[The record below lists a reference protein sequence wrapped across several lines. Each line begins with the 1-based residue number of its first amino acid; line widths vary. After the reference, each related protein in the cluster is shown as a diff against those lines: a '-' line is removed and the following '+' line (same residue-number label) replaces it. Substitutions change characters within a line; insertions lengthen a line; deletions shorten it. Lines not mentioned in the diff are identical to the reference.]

1 MTKNDAN
8 GLISDLIAARKP
20 GFSLD
25 QAFYSDPEVYARD
38 MERVFMR
45 EWLYAGHASQIPKPG
60 DYFLFEVA
68 GESVIVVRGDD
79 GEIRALVNVCRHR
92 GSRVCYE
99 KHGNAS
105 WFACPYHGWTY
116 DLRGELKAARQMPK
130 DFDLSGFGLATIHA
144 ALFHG
149 FIMISFAE
157 QPESF
162 DMAHRLLDGALI
174 PFGLDRAKVA
184 HSETY
189 MIDANWKLAVENYVE
204 CYHCAPAHPEFAES
218 HTIQRPSERNVKL
231 MEALKINAE
240 VVGVLTE
247 EISHDGGTDDQTDGT
262 PGMSFYYDR
271 YALFPGYVTGSQ
283 DGKPV
288 APLMGDI
295 KSFDGGASD
304 LVLGALNFFLFYSDH
319 GVVYRFIPH
328 GIQATECEI
337 VWLVGEDAEE
347 GVDYDL
353 ERMIWL
359 WSVTTEADKLI
370 IEKNQQGVNS
380 RYYRPGPYSPME
392 NWCGQFVDWYFSSI
406 A

>member
-1 MTKNDAN
+1 MTENGAN
-8 GLISDLIAARKP
+8 GFISELIAARKP
-20 GFSLD
+20 GFALD
-25 QAFYSDPEVYARD
+25 RAFYSDPAIYARD
-38 MERVFMR
+38 MERIYMR
-45 EWLYAGHASQIPKPG
+45 EWLYAGHASQIPRAG

-68 GESVIVVRGDD
+68 GESIIVVRGDD

-99 KHGNAS
+99 NSGHTE
-105 WFACPYHGWTY
+105 WFSCPYHGWTY
-116 DLRGELKAARQMPK
+116 NLRGELKAARLMPD
-130 DFDLSGFGLATIHA
+130 DFDMSGLGLAAIHV

-149 FIMISFAE
+149 FILISFAE
-157 QPESF
+157 NPDSL
-162 DMAHRLLDGALI
+162 DTAHRLLDGVLA

-184 HSETY
+184 HRASYT
-189 MIDANWKLAVENYVE
+189 IDANWKLAVENYVE

-218 HTIQRPSERNVKL
+218 HSIQRPRERNAKL
-231 MEALKINAE
+231 IEALKASAE
-240 VVGVLTE
+240 AAGVSTE
-247 EISHDGGTDDQTDGT
+247 EINHQG
-262 PGMSFYYDR
+262 PGLSFYYDR
-271 YALFPGYVTGSQ
+271 YALFPGFETGSR

-288 APLMGDI
+288 APLMGDMR
-295 KSFDGGASD
+295 SFDGGASD

-328 GIQATECEI
+328 GVQTTECEI
-337 VWLVGEDAEE
+337 VWLVGEDAVE

-392 NWCGQFVDWYFSSI
+392 DWCGQFVDWYFASI

>member
-1 MTKNDAN
+1 MIMAKNDAN
-8 GLISDLIAARKP
+8 GLISGLIAARKP
-20 GFSLD
+20 GFALD
-25 QAFYSDPEVYARD
+25 RAFYADPAVYARD

-45 EWLYAGHASQIPKPG
+45 EWLYAGHASQIPEPG

-79 GEIRALVNVCRHR
+79 GEIRSLVNVCRHR

-99 KHGNAS
+99 KRGNTS
-105 WFACPYHGWTY
+105 WFSCPYHGWTY

-130 DFDLSGFGLATIHA
+130 DFDMSGSGLAAIRA
-144 ALFHG
+144 ELFHG

-162 DMAHRLLDGALI
+162 DTAHRLLDATLA

-184 HSETY
+184 HSESY

-204 CYHCAPAHPEFAES
+204 CYHCAPAHPEFAAS
-218 HTIQRPSERNVKL
+218 HSIQRPKERNAKL

-240 VVGVLTE
+240 AAGVSTE
-247 EISHDGGTDDQTDGT
+247 EISHDGRTDGT
-262 PGMSFYYDR
+262 PRLPFYYDR
-271 YALFPGYVTGSQ
+271 YALFPGYVTGSR

-288 APLMGDI
+288 APFMGDI

-304 LVLGALNFFLFYSDH
+304 LQLGALNFFLFYSDH

-328 GIQATECEI
+328 GIQTTECEI
-337 VWLVGEDAEE
+337 VWLVGEGAEE

-353 ERMIWL
+353 ERMTWL
-359 WSVTTEADKLI
+359 WRVTTEADKLI
-370 IEKNQQGVNS
+370 IENNQQGVNS
-380 RYYRPGPYSPME
+380 RFYRPGPYSPME
-392 NWCGQFVDWYFSSI
+392 DWCGQFIDQYFSSI

>member
-8 GLISDLIAARKP
+8 GLIADLIAARKP
-20 GFSLD
+20 GFALD
-25 QAFYSDPEVYARD
+25 QAFYSDPSVYARD
-38 MERVFMR
+38 IERVFMR
-45 EWLYAGHASQIPKPG
+45 EWLYAGHASEIPKPG

-79 GEIRALVNVCRHR
+79 RVIRALVNVCRHR

-99 KHGNAS
+99 TRGNTS

-130 DFDLSGFGLATIHA
+130 DFDKSGFALAAIHA
-144 ALFHG
+144 ELFHG
-149 FIMISFAE
+149 LIMISFAD
-157 QPESF
+157 QPES
-162 DMAHRLLDGALI
+162 LDTARRSLDAALA
-174 PFGLDRAKVA
+174 PFGIERARVA
-184 HSETY
+184 HKEKY
-189 MIDANWKLAVENYVE
+189 WIDANWKLAVENYVE
-204 CYHCAPAHPEFAES
+204 CYHCAPAHPEFSES
-218 HTIQRPSERNVKL
+218 HSIQRPKERNIKL
-231 MEALKINAE
+231 MEALKLSAE
-240 VVGVLTE
+240 AAGVSSA
-247 EISHDGGTDDQTDGT
+247 EISHGGGAAGT
-262 PGMSFYYDR
+262 PGVSFYYDR

-295 KSFDGGASD
+295 KCFDGGASN

-328 GIQATECEI
+328 GIQTTECEI
-337 VWLVGEDAEE
+337 IWLVNEDAEE
-347 GVDYDL
+347 GVDYDI
-353 ERMIWL
+353 ERMVWL

-380 RYYRPGPYSPME
+380 RYYRPGPYSPRE
-392 NWCGQFVDWYFSSI
+392 DWCGRFVDWYFASI
-406 A
+406 G